1 MNTFCV
7 ILCIEPFVNPIR
19 YPRTKRFYLRAATAD
34 GAIQTASED
43 NPQWRVIGVEP
54 SDLFARFLQS
64 DPSRP
69 TPYDSHAA

>member
-1 MNTFCV
+1 MNTYCV
-7 ILCIEPFVNPIR
+7 ILCIEPLVNPIR
-19 YPRTKRFYLRAATAD
+19 YPCTKRFYLRAATAD

>member
-7 ILCIEPFVNPIR
+7 ILCIEPLINPIC

-34 GAIQTASED
+34 GAIQAASDD
-43 NPQWRVIGVEP
+43 NPQWRVVGIEP
-54 SDLFARFLQS
+54 RDLFARLLQS

-69 TPYDSHAA
+69 IPSDWHAA